1 MFELIARLL
10 ASAAILASPLAVKQ
24 LNFDLAWKT
33 AAVFASYS
41 LVLTLLERRDLRTAS
56 VSAGAAIFDAACIA
70 TVLAQAGVQE
80 TFGWLVL
87 APVFWA
93 SIKHGANPALIG
105 PLAAGVG
112 LAVANLFPA
121 GITLSLGI
129 QAALI
134 GAMGLLAGQNRQ
146 VIRVSSDAEPTH
158 PAHQQEDDDFEFTPA
173 TDPVPMEFFELR
185 ENFRALKDHA
195 EDLERKGRRDRATS
209 QLVTAYFEATEGPYA
224 AIARK
229 LCELTNAEGL
239 TLYTISQLGSRMVV
253 RSISG
258 DVPDRLETASFEAPS
273 GLGDGQIRHKV
284 ETLINSLK
292 TGEEVRPHEV
302 RLLKVKGRVVGMIA
316 VFHHNQA
323 TLEESL
329 RKADATLE
337 IAGQLV
343 WLQIE
348 RDEMARRLGEA
359 ELLYTV
365 ASTTSGSDTPSTLAN
380 RVVRELNETLDV
392 DHLGVFLLDG
402 EEAKLSCSAGRDVR
416 TIDSMSFANGPGIKG
431 WRSVGMPELDLL
443 DAHSDMRLETSDA
456 IRQRVGSYV
465 VIPFGAGDEPDGF
478 LTAATQRVNG
488 IDAGALETLRIIA
501 AEMGQAM
508 SRIGKVVREPEGL
521 ATPKEIHEA
530 IKSGTGCLVYLEVLK
545 RAELESRFGAPPIQ
559 MAIRKFANRIRAKLP
574 SGGLLCR
581 RDEGDYVAFLK
592 TTDVNA
598 ATSWANEAIAT
609 ASLIGISTP
618 DGKSRIPLSLRAKA
632 APVGVPTAS
641 PAQDSNLK
649 EETHAATA

>member
-10 ASAAILASPLAVKQ
+10 ASAAILASPLAAKQ
-24 LNFDLAWKT
+24 LTFDLAWKT
-33 AAVFASYS
+33 AAVLASYS
-41 LVLTLLERRDLRTAS
+41 LVLTLLERRDLRSAA
-56 VSAGAAIFDAACIA
+56 VSSGAAVFDAACIA
-70 TVLAQAGVQE
+70 TVLAQAGLQE
-80 TFGWLVL
+80 TFGWLTL

-93 SIKHGANPALIG
+93 SIKHGANPSLIG

-112 LAVANLFPA
+112 LAVANLFPS
-121 GITLSLGI
+121 GITITLGI

-134 GAMGLLAGQNRQ
+134 GGMGLLAGQSRQ
-146 VIRVSSDAEPTH
+146 IIRVTAEAEPSH
-158 PAHQQEDDDFEFTPA
+158 PAHQDEFEFTPA

-209 QLVTAYFEATEGPYA
+209 QLVTAYFEATDSPYA

-273 GLGDGQIRHKV
+273 SLGDGQIRHKV
-284 ETLINSLK
+284 EKLINTLR
-292 TGEEVRPHEV
+292 TGEEARPHEV

-323 TLEESL
+323 TLEDSL
-329 RKADATLE
+329 KRAEATLE

-348 RDEMARRLGEA
+348 RDEMTRRQGEA

-380 RVVRELNETLDV
+380 RVVRELNDTLDV
-392 DHLGVFLLDG
+392 DHLGVFLLNG
-402 EEAKLSCSAGRDVR
+402 EEARLSCHAGRDVR
-416 TIDSMSFANGPGIKG
+416 TIESMSFAQGPGIGG
-431 WRSVGMPELDLL
+431 WRGIGMPELDLL
-443 DAHSDMRLETSDA
+443 DAHSDMRLEPREA

-508 SRIGKVVREPEGL
+508 GRIGKVVRKPEGL

-530 IKSGTGCLVYLEVLK
+530 IKGGTGCLVYLEVLK
-545 RAELESRFGAPPIQ
+545 RAELEARFGAPPIQ

-574 SGGLLCR
+574 AGGLLCR

-592 TTDVNA
+592 TTDAAA

-632 APVGVPTAS
+632 APIGVPAAADESQETA
-641 PAQDSNLK
+641 LK